1 MDKRMLLSI
10 KPTEKFK
17 ESSHKLVFQQLTLS
31 TFFIQVTEI
40 GCAIP
45 LAVFDITSLKILKT
59 CIWNTEK

>member
-1 MDKRMLLSI
+1 MLLSI

-31 TFFIQVTEI
+31 TFFIQVKEI

-59 CIWNTEK
+59 CI